1 MINESLELEKVF
13 LPFSENELPSS
24 FLNPFPT
31 LNRLRQTTPIRYDEA
46 RQCWDIFGYQEI
58 MQILKAPECFSS
70 VVPGKFENSL
80 SLPESI
86 LELDPPQHTKLRK
99 IAGKA
104 FAPAALSQLEA
115 KIASIANEL
124 IDRVVQRGEMDF
136 VADFANPLPVIV
148 ISEMLGVEQN
158 DRALFKHWS
167 DTMVKSPADAS
178 PESLERLH
186 TEQLQA
192 RRELEAYFQ
201 QVIELRRSDPQEDLI
216 SQIVHAEV
224 DGETLT
230 FNQIVEFCI
239 LLLVAGNE
247 TTTNLFGNFVRLLT
261 ERSELQ
267 PAVSGNP
274 ERLKTM
280 IEETLRFYSPVQA
293 LLRYTKQDIDLQGC
307 HLKKDDVLVLWLTS
321 ANRDPA
327 VFNRPDELDI
337 DRSPNPHVAFG
348 FGIHFCLGAMLSRME
363 AQIALDIVMRRLC
376 NIRLAPGA
384 ALTPIPSTFFFGLQ
398 ALPIEFD
405 PENEL

>member
-1 MINESLELEKVF
+1 MKNEAPELEKVF
-13 LPFSENELPSS
+13 LPLSENELPSS

-31 LNRLRQTTPIRYDEA
+31 LNRLRQTTPIRYDET

-70 VVPGKFENSL
+70 VIPGKFENSL

-104 FAPAALSQLEA
+104 FAPTAISQLEA
-115 KIASIANEL
+115 KIACIANEL

-148 ISEMLGVEQN
+148 IAEMLGVEQN

-167 DTMVKSPADAS
+167 DTMVKSPADDTPDS
-178 PESLERLH
+178 FERLY

-192 RRELEAYFQ
+192 RRELEAYFR
-201 QVIELRRSDPQEDLI
+201 QVIELRRSDPREDLI

-224 DGETLT
+224 DGEKLT
-230 FNQIVEFCI
+230 FSQMVEFCI
-239 LLLVAGNE
+239 LLLIAGNE
-247 TTTNLFGNFVRLLT
+247 TTTNLLGNFVRLLT

-267 PAVSGNP
+267 PAVCGNP

-293 LLRYTKQDIDLQGC
+293 LLRYAKQDIDLRGC
-307 HLKKDDVLVLWLTS
+307 HLKKDDVLVLWLAS

-327 VFNRPDELDI
+327 LFDRPDELDI

-363 AQIALDIVMRRLC
+363 AQIALDIVMRRLS

-384 ALTPIPSTFFFGLQ
+384 ALAPIPSTFFFGLQ

-405 PENEL
+405 LENGL

>member
-1 MINESLELEKVF
+1 MTNEAPNLEKVF
-13 LPFSENELPSS
+13 LPLPENDLSSS

-58 MQILKAPECFSS
+58 QHILKAPECFSS
-70 VVPGKFENSL
+70 VIPGKFENSL

-115 KIASIANEL
+115 KIAAIANEL
-124 IDRVVQRGEMDF
+124 IDRVARQGEMDF

-178 PESLERLH
+178 PESLERLY

-192 RRELEAYFQ
+192 RRELEAYFR
-201 QVIELRRSDPQEDLI
+201 QVIELRRTDPQEDLI
-216 SQIVHAEV
+216 SQIVHTEV
-224 DGETLT
+224 DGEKLT

-247 TTTNLFGNFVRLLT
+247 TTTNLLGNFVRLLT

-267 PAVSGNP
+267 PAVYGNP

-293 LLRYTKQDIDLQGC
+293 LLRYAKQDTDIQGC
-307 HLKKDDVLVLWLTS
+307 HLKKDDVLVLWLAS

-327 VFNRPDELDI
+327 VFDRPDELDI

-363 AQIALDIVMRRLC
+363 AQIALDIATKRLHG
-376 NIRLAPGA
+376 IRLAPCA
-384 ALTPIPSTFFFGLQ
+384 ALAPIPNAFFFGLQ
-398 ALPIEFD
+398 TLPIEFD
-405 PENEL
+405 PEHGL

>member
-1 MINESLELEKVF
+1 MIRHIIRSSAKSPAKRSL
-13 LPFSENELPSS
+13 
-24 FLNPFPT
+24 
-31 LNRLRQTTPIRYDEA
+31 RR
-46 RQCWDIFGYQEI
+46 
-58 MQILKAPECFSS
+58 
-70 VVPGKFENSL
+70 
-80 SLPESI
+80 
-86 LELDPPQHTKLRK
+86 
-99 IAGKA
+99 
-104 FAPAALSQLEA
+104 LSQLEA
-115 KIASIANEL
+115 KIACIANEL
-124 IDRVVQRGEMDF
+124 IDQVVQREEMDF

-148 ISEMLGVEQN
+148 ISEMLGVEPN

-167 DTMVKSPADAS
+167 DTMIKSPADAR
-178 PESLERLH
+178 PESFERLL

-192 RRELEAYFQ
+192 RRELEAYFR
-201 QVIELRRSDPQEDLI
+201 QVIELRRSDPREDLI

-224 DGETLT
+224 DGEKLT
-230 FNQIVEFCI
+230 FSKMVEFCI

-247 TTTNLFGNFVRLLT
+247 TTTNLLGNFVRLLT

-267 PAVSGNP
+267 PVVCGNP

-293 LLRYTKQDIDLQGC
+293 LLRYAKQDTDLEGC
-307 HLKKDDVLVLWLTS
+307 HLKKDDVLVLWLAS

-327 VFNRPDELDI
+327 VFDRPDELDI

-398 ALPIEFD
+398 ALPIKFD
-405 PENEL
+405 PEQQL